1 MERGILLGML
11 ALYGVEDL
19 RKKTISAR
27 YLPLFAIA
35 GMGLHLFLQNLSV
48 VSILLGMAVGLGM
61 MGLSVLTRGSI
72 GMGDGMLLVVS
83 GVFLGGAA
91 NVELL
96 FTGLFYAAVFSLG
109 ILVLGKRKKH
119 REIPFVPFLFL
130 GYVTMVLTE
139 LLVGM

>member
-35 GMGLHLFLQNLSV
+35 GMGLRLFLQNLSV
-48 VSILLGMAVGLGM
+48 VSILLGMAVGLAM

-83 GVFLGGAA
+83 GVFLGGAT

-109 ILVLGKRKKH
+109 ILVFGKRKKY
-119 REIPFVPFLFL
+119 REIPFIPFLFL
-130 GYVTMVLTE
+130 GYMTMVLTE
-139 LLVGM
+139 LLAGR

>member
-48 VSILLGMAVGLGM
+48 VSILLGMAVGLAM

-91 NVELL
+91 NVELV

-109 ILVLGKRKKH
+109 ILVFGKRKKK
-119 REIPFVPFLFL
+119 REIPFITCLFL
-130 GYVTMVLTE
+130 GYMTMVLTE
-139 LLVGM
+139 LLAGR